1 MARYSMFLGRKNQ
14 YCEYDYPTKCNLHI
28 QCDPYHITSG
38 IFHRTRTKNFIIS
51 MEIAKILICQSNMDK
66 LAWNWGNQASRLQ
79 SIPQRY
85 SQQDSM
91 VLAQNI
97 NIGLWNKIE
106 SPEISPHT
114 YGHVIIGKG
123 GKNIQQRKD
132 SLFNKQCSE
141 NWSTM

>member
-1 MARYSMFLGRKNQ
+1 MLLDWKNHYSENDYITPKNLQ
-14 YCEYDYPTKCNLHI
+14 I
-28 QCDPYHITSG
+28 QCNPYQTTSG

-79 SIPQRY
+79 TIPQRY